1 MFLPLMIHQK
11 MKFASFSQALLITSE
26 EIEPASFLLR
36 TPPGT
41 PDMTEVNAVN
51 APEAFEALTL
61 LAICLNLLASLL
73 ELL

>member
-1 MFLPLMIHQK
+1 MFLNLMVHQK

-26 EIEPASFLLR
+26 EIEPASFRLR
-36 TPPGT
+36 TSPGT
-41 PDMTEVNAVN
+41 PDMTEVNAAN

-61 LAICLNLLASLL
+61 VAIRLNLLASLL

>member
-1 MFLPLMIHQK
+1 MFLTLMIHQK

-26 EIEPASFLLR
+26 EIGPASFRLR

-41 PDMTEVNAVN
+41 PDMTETNDVN

-61 LAICLNLLASLL
+61 LAIRLNLLASLL